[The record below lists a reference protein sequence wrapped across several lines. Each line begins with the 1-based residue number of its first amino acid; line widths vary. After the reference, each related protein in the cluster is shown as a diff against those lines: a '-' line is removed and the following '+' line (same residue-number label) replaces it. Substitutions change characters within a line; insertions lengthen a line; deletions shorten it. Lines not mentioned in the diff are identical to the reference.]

1 MQRTGYTVITVL
13 YIAYLLLWSLHCT
26 SEGSNV
32 YYTSY
37 VTTAIP
43 DRAFP
48 HELPARPMCRLE
60 LDTTKIQPVVQD
72 SKCKPILLATGSI
85 LLHCVPSRVSSP
97 VADYWQLLTHGCTV
111 TEPKQS
117 ELCTVWA
124 CMGSVSKTLSVLF
137 VCVRERS
144 TPAIH
149 CPPLLDRH
157 VLFDGHYSQNVTSP
171 KTIVGPTS

>member
-1 MQRTGYTVITVL
+1 MQRTGYTDITVL

-43 DRAFP
+43 DRAIAFP

-72 SKCKPILLATGSI
+72 SKCKLILLATGSI
-85 LLHCVPSRVSSP
+85 LLHCVPSQVSSP

-111 TEPKQS
+111 NWTKTERTLYS
-117 ELCTVWA
+117 LSVYI
-124 CMGSVSKTLSVLF
+124 GSVSKTLSVLF

-157 VLFDGHYSQNVTSP
+157 VLFDGH
-171 KTIVGPTS
+171 